1 MGVINLK
8 EIKRQGFNVVAS
20 GSEDDIRNA
29 RPHFA
34 YATELRAYPKK
45 VPPFLAGDSDPEPQY
60 VLMVRS

>member
-1 MGVINLK
+1 MNVINLE

-20 GSEDDIRNA
+20 GSEGDIRNA

-34 YATELRAYPKK
+34 YAELRAYPRT

-60 VLMVRS
+60 VLMARS